1 MTQDF
6 SRRLLGLVLVFSCA
20 ATLAAQPTA
29 DYKARR
35 LKVWDGMKPNSIM
48 ILRSRGSFGT
58 FHAEP
63 QDGGFL
69 YLTGIDEPGAF
80 LVLQKRQRPGIMAGG
95 APGMVPPPAKTAD
108 PEMGKTV
115 LFLQPRDER
124 RADWDAMP
132 LGVEGAKALGFPDVR
147 PSADFEAYFDQLLL
161 FPMDVLYID
170 TERSRK
176 VSAPFTSDE
185 QVLTRARDKG
195 AKFEL
200 ASPAEVLTPVAKA
213 RDASEIALLRK
224 AVDITA
230 EAQVAA
236 MRALKP
242 RMIEYQLQ
250 AVVEYVFTLNGA
262 SRVGFPCIIGSGKN
276 SCILHWMLNTKP
288 MQEGE
293 VVVVDI
299 GAEVD
304 GYSADITRTLPVS
317 GKFTPR
323 QKQVYEIV
331 LAANKAAIDMV
342 APGADFAEISKKAA
356 DVVGEGLV
364 KMGLIKDKS
373 EYRKYFFHGLGHT
386 IGLSVGRGG
395 GGLSKL
401 EPGTVLTI
409 EPGIYIREEGLG
421 VRIEDDV
428 LVTETGHEV
437 LSQKAP
443 KTIDEIEKVM
453 KEKGLDASAHL
464 VKR

>member
-1 MTQDF
+1 MTRT
-6 SRRLLGLVLVFSCA
+6 SMRRLLGLAALLWCA
-20 ATLAAQPTA
+20 ATLTAQPTA
-29 DYKARR
+29 DYKSRR
-35 LKVWDGMKPNSIM
+35 LKAWAVMKPNSVM
-48 ILRSRGSFGT
+48 IVRSRGSFGT

-63 QDGGFL
+63 QDGSFL

-80 LVLQKRQRPGIMAGG
+80 LVLQKRQRPDLMPGVV
-95 APGMVPPPAKTAD
+95 PGMIPPPAKSAD
-108 PEMGKTV
+108 PETGKAI
-115 LFLQPRDER
+115 LFIQPRDDR
-124 RADWDAMP
+124 RADWDALP
-132 LGVEGAKALGFPDVR
+132 LGIDGAKALGFPDVR

-161 FPMDVLYID
+161 FPMDVLYVD
-170 TERSRK
+170 LERSRK

-185 QVLTRARDKG
+185 QVLARARDKG

-200 ASPAEVLTPVAKA
+200 ASPAEVLPPVAKA
-213 RDASEIALLRK
+213 RDASEIFLLRQ

-236 MRALKP
+236 MQALKP

-250 AVVEYVFTLNGA
+250 AVVEYVFSLNGA
-262 SRVGFPCIIGSGKN
+262 RQIGFPCIIGSGKN

-304 GYSADITRTLPVS
+304 SYSADITRTLPVS
-317 GKFTPR
+317 GKFTAR
-323 QKQVYEIV
+323 QRQVYEIV

-356 DVVGEGLV
+356 EVVGEGLV

-428 LVTETGHEV
+428 LVTVTGVDV
-437 LSQKAP
+437 LTACP
-443 KTIDEIEKVM
+443 RALKVI
-453 KEKGLDASAHL
+453 GG
-464 VKR
+464 

>member
-1 MTQDF
+1 MTRTS
-6 SRRLLGLVLVFSCA
+6 SRCLLGFVISLSCA
-20 ATLAAQPTA
+20 AALAAQPTA

-35 LKVWDGMKPNSIM
+35 LKAWDGMKPNSMM
-48 ILRSRGSFGT
+48 IVRSRGSFGQ
-58 FHAEP
+58 FHSEP
-63 QDGGFL
+63 QDGAFL

-80 LVLQKRQRPGIMAGG
+80 LVLQKRQRMGMLAG
-95 APGMVPPPAKTAD
+95 APPGMVPPPAKSAD
-108 PEMGKTV
+108 PELGKAI

-124 RADWDAMP
+124 RADWDALP
-132 LGVEGAKALGFPDVR
+132 LGIDGAKALGFPDVR
-147 PSADFEAYFDQLLL
+147 PAADFDAYFDQLLL
-161 FPMDVLYID
+161 GGMDVLYLDI
-170 TERSRK
+170 ERSRK
-176 VSAPFTSDE
+176 VSAPLTPDE
-185 QVLTRARDKG
+185 QIMVRARDKG

-200 ASPAEVLTPVAKA
+200 ASPAEVLAPVART

-262 SRVGFPCIIGSGKN
+262 RQVGFPCIIGSGKN

-288 MQEGE
+288 MREGE

-323 QKQVYEIV
+323 QRQVYEIV
-331 LAANKAAIDMV
+331 LAANRAAIDMV
-342 APGADFAEISKKAA
+342 APGTDFAEISKKAA
-356 DVVGEGLV
+356 DVIGEGLV
-364 KMGLIKDKS
+364 KLGLIKDKS

-401 EPGTVLTI
+401 EAGTVLTI

-437 LSQKAP
+437 LTQKAP
-443 KTIDEIEKVM
+443 KTIEEIEKVM
-453 KEKGLDASAHL
+453 KEKGLDPASYRI
-464 VKR
+464 KQ